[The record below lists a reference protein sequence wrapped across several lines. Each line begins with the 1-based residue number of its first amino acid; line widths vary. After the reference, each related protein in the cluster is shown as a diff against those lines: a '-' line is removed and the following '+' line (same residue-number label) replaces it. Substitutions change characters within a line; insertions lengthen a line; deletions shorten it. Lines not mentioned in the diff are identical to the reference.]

1 MTASYLNPWP
11 NASEGAKAISYQL
24 QALSVV
30 RQRILPASLTML
42 DVFVCGRR
50 QSLAG
55 RMVAF
60 YKARIYRQTSLG
72 NLGLLVAAVLGKVYR
87 YTFVC

>member
-1 MTASYLNPWP
+1 MQIAVNAKIVFYLNPQP

-30 RQRILPASLTML
+30 RQRILPASLMML
-42 DVFVCGRR
+42 DVFVRGRR
-50 QSLAG
+50 QSVAG

-60 YKARIYRQTSLG
+60 YKARIHRQTSLG
-72 NLGLLVAAVLGKVYR
+72 NLWLLVASVLGKV
-87 YTFVC
+87 